1 MGNQLI
7 NNEDYINNY
16 TFSDLSLNKGNAIKN
31 CTHLDS
37 SNIFSKYSNYKLP
50 KDSLNVN
57 LSYKNIKYVLI
68 QNNTANNSNL
78 LNNSK
83 SIMIKNNESVLFK
96 FIDDGESNDNETL
109 VVLRDITNSPYFL
122 PEDIIISNHNLLQ
135 YVNYNLQFPEIIIDN
150 ITLSKADYLYL
161 LCNLIQSTGYYY
173 YSYNYLDVISS
184 YSSTCYGCSMTKEE
198 YINFAFNIC
207 SVYVTYNQPSPTFV
221 SEMGNLTFEDSLY
234 FYMNI
239 LDYVYQ
245 YGTLPES
252 QEVLDYLN
260 AYRVS
265 VNTID
270 DFYYYSENNQGKTTL
285 VINVGENVYYPNRT
299 VCFDYVNVIIFA
311 NNHVFNVCNCS
322 YNFFYINDDQ
332 KVTINEI
339 VLCSN
344 NYCNPPVIFNNGV
357 LLINNC
363 TIRNFNSHNS
373 TSIYNAGRLHLF
385 DTKLYE
391 NNANRG
397 CIIRNDGV
405 CLIDT
410 CILNNNV
417 ADHAII
423 NNLYEMEIFNSEFEF
438 NNGSYSIIYND
449 LSLFLNNVTFNNER
463 SQNSLIWN
471 NNSMDI
477 RKSNFNNN
485 KVFMELIRN
494 WGNASICYSAF
505 DNNFVV
511 GNSLFVNDMGTF
523 LIGYNKFTNNWGNVS
538 SIVLNNGFLDFGYN
552 QIYNSFSKYSG
563 IFYFDSG
570 LASVYGNDMINI
582 TFSKSGILYNIN
594 SNVSFINNYIEQNNF
609 SAVETND
616 TNNYVGAFCNFGNL
630 ILLNNT
636 IKKITGNYFGI
647 ILNNNLTILNNNLI
661 TNNNATFG
669 GVIYNNASLYLK
681 RNLIANNTAEY
692 GIIYNN
698 ENGSATIEKN
708 NFWNNSA
715 YDGSVIFNYGGFINV
730 TNNNFHNNTA
740 KHTGIITTTNGSSL
754 YSNNNTYFNN
764 KAQFGAAFYSSN
776 ATVVMVNDTIKYNL
790 ADEGGAV
797 YTNDS
802 TLIINNCTISNNT
815 VIKSGGAIHSNTSL
829 IDINNSRIY
838 NNFAKYGAGISLE
851 YNDVI
856 RINNTLF
863 TNNNATYSGGAIKSE
878 NSSIIINNTNI
889 TKNNAI
895 NGVGGAIYSLNT
907 ELYIY
912 TSNFTSNKATS
923 GGAITQL
930 SKDYTTIL
938 NSNFTKNQATENDGG
953 ALYFVYGT
961 VLINSTNFTNNSA
974 NNKAGVINSRY
985 NTLLAIAYS
994 TFEDNMA
1001 DNGKILNSYKS
1012 TISLNDN
1019 IILSSNNE
1027 NIIYINNSSY
1037 NLDSNWWGINNPN
1050 FTVVTNN
1057 ITPNNWRI
1065 LTLSCNQSNTYLNLY
1080 NLSLNTLNTLN
1091 TTTTYLPTRKLNI
1104 ISETY
1109 NDSATFNNSIDIV
1122 LNSIITNVTFNV
1134 DNQNLSF
1141 INKVEPTIIINNSYI
1156 AQKGNDFKF
1165 IIKINTNQGK
1175 ITMKLNGITLKDENG
1190 SVIYANIINNT
1201 VIFNH
1206 TLSNTYQ
1213 KTYYNVSVVYSG
1225 SSNYLSSR
1233 VNYTLYLKSPAKN
1246 YINTNNTILNKK
1258 IEPLLEVNDS
1268 IVTPGAI
1275 ITINATMNE
1284 DITDN
1289 IKVKINGI
1297 TYNKQIINGCLSFNY
1312 TVPSVNK
1319 NLLNV
1324 TFSFAG
1330 NDVYLPK
1337 NMSVKLYSQTDNE
1350 SFDMNDY
1357 GLVTSIKNQGESV
1370 KCWAFASLGTLESAI
1385 LKKQGI
1391 TRNFSENYLNNAVNM
1406 YSINEINQDL
1416 SGGNSLLRTINAIIS
1431 GKTLINEDDDLFDEQ
1446 GTISPELNNT
1456 LIISDVKAMIY
1467 THNFSQISEIKKM
1480 ILKYGAV
1487 LTDCYFENSY
1497 DDNSNNNILTLYS
1510 HNYTT
1515 PNHAIMLVGWDDNY
1529 DKYNFNNNHSLCPEG
1544 NGAFI
1549 VKNSWGSNQGYN
1561 GFNYISYY
1569 DKSLGGFNVTGWN
1582 MYSFDLDNNENY
1594 TTIYQNEISSTKS
1607 LNLNNSS
1614 TLWIKNN
1621 YQAKNNETLKA
1632 VGTYFQQ
1639 ETSYTIYL
1647 YKNGLLLSNQSGFI
1661 NYTGYKSIPLTTWV
1675 HLDEYD
1681 NFTVVLK
1688 VNTTNVCEVFTQD
1701 ALDRIFDSE
1710 HKLSYISLD
1719 GENWID
1725 LANYNLI
1732 ASIKVY
1738 SFNLNYNCYLNT
1750 SLNLTT
1756 LRLKLSKHSKLV
1768 GNITYYVNDE
1778 LIGQYDNISTT
1789 SHIVYHELDQNSTN
1803 NISIKVVLQTVNYTY
1818 TIGQLLNPNN
1828 NTQTILNYSIPN
1840 YIYDNYDFD
1849 NSTIDLINYTSV
1861 IPCYVNVT
1869 LPNVVSEEGDPYNI
1883 YIRQEGINGTV
1894 IVPMQKIINITVS
1907 GVNYT
1912 FTNIQDNNIQYNL
1925 KQASYFI
1932 PLNGSS
1938 IIQCTHSY
1946 IPNVNGILLMYQNN
1960 NIIVKYYYNLKTE
1973 INQFVVISN
1982 TTTAPNYN
1990 LRVPRNNES
1999 MYVTL
2004 LRYNLN
2010 GITTA
2015 IACYT
2020 EGMLYDES
2028 GLKHQLYIQGIID
2041 NPTDYYNYQSAGI
2054 HYANTNEL
2062 VMYDENTHRIIRE
2075 KYIENITSIFTC
2087 DNSSVTRNEEFRYGI
2102 IGVTNALQ
2110 SYSIVKSKVTL
2121 ELFNYWLNKTY
2132 PNATTIMKNMFLV
2145 GLEEIYF
2152 NDVYAD
2158 MVANMTNTTWNR
2170 LTNTIV
2176 MTGLNND
2183 TAYLHTLDNLLGMD
2197 VQGDNES
2204 IYTFRFFTTMGLS
2217 TIETKVLNR
2226 LANISSPIINLLDSI
2241 NNDDYQI
2248 IENASNIIVISGD
2261 QQSILVF
2268 DTEKGIV
2275 TDYLYSDGNV
2285 YHGLLSDDPS
2295 RTSFLNFEVG
2305 SPEAEAQNLAGQI
2318 IINVGGY
2325 ACNFGPW
2332 GIAAGGGLVC
2342 IGTLICADANGCF
2355 SMDGTN
2361 MTRVIKTGVD
2371 VGSNLP
2377 YAKFFSGVAGK
2388 LSKLGLTD
2396 KIVEGFGDLTLHAD
2410 NIYNYAEHGLQG
2422 FVTFAGELYIQNA
2435 TGQSLFGIMVD
2446 SMVNILPLRT
2456 FSKLYTEV
2464 PYDLGK
2470 FLFKTS
2476 EKSNMYVKEIFG
2488 MLDDYDKE
2496 SLLFVALL
2504 GHNFQKS
2511 LFLTINMYDTT
2522 VNVLV
2527 KNYFKSVFIK
2537 LFDVSDESFLNQIRN
2552 DSGFIYMSKESY
2564 YLATN
2569 NDSLSNVVFEKDVLL

>member
-1 MGNQLI
+1 MLNKGIIVLFVLLLSISVLPVISANDGNNSDIGFVKIDDAVMDDNDIIDAPFIGDKTERDVEYSTVVDDKYLDEDNFQEAI
-7 NNEDYINNY
+7 PFNNSKNYTYSDLNLGNDLAIKNSTDYNFSKIFTYYSNHKIYNNILNNY
-16 TFSDLSLNKGNAIKN
+16 T
-31 CTHLDS
+31 
-37 SNIFSKYSNYKLP
+37 
-50 KDSLNVN
+50 
-57 LSYKNIKYVLI
+57 SYKNIKYVLV
-68 QNNTANNSNL
+68 NNTNYTYLNSSDSNATFLIRDINSN
-78 LNNSK
+78 
-83 SIMIKNNESVLFK
+83 
-96 FIDDGESNDNETL
+96 FINYDYDEDCEDNETL
-109 VVLRDITNSPYFL
+109 IVFKYINNFHYFL
-122 PEDIIISNHNLLQ
+122 PVDIIAYNHLLLT
-135 YVNYNLQFPEIIIDN
+135 YVNYYHQFPEIVLDN
-150 ITLSKADYLYL
+150 ITLSKSDYLYL
-161 LCNLIQSTGYYY
+161 LCNLIQSTDFYYPY
-173 YSYNYLDVISS
+173 DYPEVISE
-184 YSSTCYGCSMTKEE
+184 YYSTCYGDFMTQEQ
-198 YINFAFNIC
+198 YYDFALNIC
-207 SVYVTYNQPSPTFV
+207 SIYDNYGHSMPIFV
-221 SEMGNLTFEDSLY
+221 SDIGNITFDDTLY
-234 FYMNI
+234 FFMNI
-239 LDYVYQ
+239 FDYYYQ
-245 YGTLPES
+245 NNCLPDS
-252 QEVLDYLN
+252 QEVLGFLD
-260 AYRVS
+260 AFIIS
-265 VNTID
+265 VNNINE
-270 DFYYYSENNQGKTTL
+270 FYYYSENNQGTDTL
-285 VINVGENVYYPNRT
+285 VINVGGENTYYPNRT
-299 VCFDYVNVIIFA
+299 VCFDYERVIIYS
-311 NNHVFNVCNCS
+311 NNHEFNCS
-322 YNFFYINDDQ
+322 NCLFNFFNINNFQTIVINDM
-332 KVTINEI
+332 IFS
-339 VLCSN
+339 SN
-344 NYCNPPVIFNNGV
+344 NEYTSPIIVNNGK
-357 LLINNC
+357 LLVNNC
-363 TIRNFNSHNS
+363 TLKNFNSQNLIS
-373 TSIYNAGRLHLF
+373 TISNHYYLHLLNSEIY
-385 DTKLYE
+385 D
-391 NNANRG
+391 NNADLG
-397 CIIRNDGV
+397 CIIKNMGN
-405 CLIDT
+405 CFIDDS
-410 CILNNNV
+410 IINNNS
-417 ADHAII
+417 ADYYII
-423 NNLYEMEIFNSEFEF
+423 NNLNTMEIHNSRFEF
-438 NNGSYSIIYND
+438 NTVGYSSMYNNV
-449 LSLFLNNVTFNNER
+449 FLNLINVTFNYEN
-463 SQNSLIWN
+463 SQNFLIFN
-471 NNSMDI
+471 NDFMDVYLSEFSNNLALAEIENNENSTITSSFFVNNSGSI
-477 RKSNFNNN
+477 LVNHG
-485 KVFMELIRN
+485 VMEL
-494 WGNASICYSAF
+494 
-505 DNNFVV
+505 
-511 GNSLFVNDMGTF
+511 
-523 LIGYNKFTNNWGNVS
+523 
-538 SIVLNNGFLDFGYN
+538 LNNGIENNHNLEGGMMFNDGVL
-552 QIYNSFSKYSG
+552 IL
-563 IFYFDSG
+563 FD
-570 LASVYGNDMINI
+570 
-582 TFSKSGILYNIN
+582 
-594 SNVSFINNYIEQNNF
+594 
-609 SAVETND
+609 
-616 TNNYVGAFCNFGNL
+616 NL
-630 ILLNNT
+630 ISNNV
-636 IKKITGNYFGI
+636 
-647 ILNNNLTILNNNLI
+647 
-661 TNNNATFG
+661 AHE
-669 GVIYNNASLYLK
+669 VSMVYNDYQLYLK
-681 RNLIANNTAEY
+681 NNLIANNSAIEF
-692 GIIYNN
+692 GGIYNT

-715 YDGSVIFNYGGFINV
+715 PDGAVILNYGGFINV
-730 TNNNFHNNTA
+730 TNNNFHNNTSN
-740 KHTGIITTTNGSSL
+740 HTGIITTNNGSSL
-754 YSNNNTYFNN
+754 YSKNNTYFNN
-764 KAQFGAAFYSSN
+764 KAQLGSALYSSN
-776 ATVVMVNDTIKYNL
+776 ATVVIINDTIKYNL
-790 ADEGGAV
+790 ASEGGAI
-797 YTNDS
+797 YTDDS

-815 VIKSGGAIHSNTSL
+815 ATKFGGAIHSNTSL
-829 IDINNSRIY
+829 IDINKSRIY
-838 NNFAKYGAGISLE
+838 NNFAKYGAGLSSE
-851 YNDVI
+851 YNNVI
-856 RINNTLF
+856 RINDTLF

-1109 NDSATFNNSIDIV
+1109 NDSATFNNSIYIV
-1122 LNSIITNVTFNV
+1122 LTSIITNVTFNV

-1614 TLWIKNN
+1614 TLWIKNK

-1738 SFNLNYNCYLNT
+1738 SSNLNYNCYLNT

-1789 SHIVYHELDQNSTN
+1789 SHIIYHELDQNSTN

-2020 EGMLYDES
+2020 EGMLYDEF

-2075 KYIENITSIFTC
+2075 NYIENITSIFTC

-2121 ELFNYWLNKTY
+2121 DLFNYWLNKTY

-2176 MTGLNND
+2176 MTGLNNN
-2183 TAYLHTLDNLLGMD
+2183 TAYLHTLDNLLGMN

-2204 IYTFRFFTTMGLS
+2204 VYTFRFFTTMGLS

-2248 IENASNIIVISGD
+2248 IENASNIIIISAD
-2261 QQSILVF
+2261 QQSILIF
-2268 DTEKGIV
+2268 DTETGII

-2285 YHGLLSDDPS
+2285 YHGILSDDPS
-2295 RTSFLNFEVG
+2295 KTSLFGFDVD
-2305 SPEAEAQNLAGQI
+2305 SPQSEAQNLAGQI
-2318 IINVGGY
+2318 MINVGGY
-2325 ACNFGPW
+2325 VSEIGPV
-2332 GIAAGGGLVC
+2332 GLASGVLLIIA
-2342 IGTLICADANGCF
+2342 GTFICADANGCF

-2361 MTRVIKTGVD
+2361 WTRVVKTGVD

-2377 YAKFFSGVAGK
+2377 YAKLFSSLAGK
-2388 LSKLGLTD
+2388 LAKYGLFDSLTEGLSGL
-2396 KIVEGFGDLTLHAD
+2396 VEHAD
-2410 NIYNYAEHGLQG
+2410 DIYYYTQQGLYG
-2422 FVTFAGELYIQNA
+2422 LITIAGETYNNNFYNK
-2435 TGQSLFGIMVD
+2435 SLLEIGLD
-2446 SMVNILPLRT
+2446 TTLNIIPLRS
-2456 FSKLYTEV
+2456 FSKSFTEV
-2464 PYDLGK
+2464 PYKIGESAVK
-2470 FLFKTS
+2470 VTEESKTF
-2476 EKSNMYVKEIFG
+2476 VKEIFR

-2496 SLLFVALL
+2496 SMIFLDSISHRA
-2504 GHNFQKS
+2504 QKAVFAS
-2511 LFLTINMYDTT
+2511 INTVDTTIN
-2522 VNVLV
+2522 VL
-2527 KNYFKSVFIK
+2527 
-2537 LFDVSDESFLNQIRN
+2537 IRN
-2552 DSGFIYMSKESY
+2552 LFSQIYSQIMKLGYSTYDDAKREVDGFITKSKESY
-2564 YLATN
+2564 YVAN
-2569 NDSLSNVVFEKDVLL
+2569 QCNISFNFFERGVTI